1 MNARTSPDRRS
12 VAGLSLPEF
21 PAPEPTGPFA
31 GTRYRS
37 AIVGSYALI
46 AALVSLSYFWQ
57 AAQIDAS
64 VSALAHERGTV
75 LFRLIELTRDW
86 NAQHGGVYVPVTGET
101 QPNPYL
107 ELPRRDVTT
116 TDGQQLTLVNPSFM
130 TRQISELAAQA
141 DGVRFH
147 ITSEKLVRPANK
159 ADPWEAESLRAFS
172 AGQMSE
178 RLDFFAAGGG
188 ILDEPVHRY
197 MAPLRIKEA
206 CLKCHDQQGYRI
218 GDVRGGISIT
228 MPAGSLLDSAAR
240 QRTRLALASLAA
252 CALLG
257 ALAHLALWLFR
268 RNLSVWQARERLQ
281 TLETITRDQ
290 EALIAQRTQ
299 ELSTANA
306 ALAAKVAEA
315 ESALHQLEESQ
326 ASYRSVVEA
335 SQNGIIVLRNDEIV
349 FVNARMEEILG
360 RRGADIMKM
369 GLAGILGSEE
379 RAIVAERQ
387 HRGQGVVE
395 SLRVRLQHKDGL
407 VRRTADVQ
415 VGVWQAV
422 DGATHLVLNFKD
434 VTAKLS
440 AEHDLAI
447 AGAVFERAAE
457 GILVTDRDGRIVHVN
472 PAFTVLTGYSVAEA
486 IGNTP
491 RLLKSGQHDAAFY
504 AQMWNELLQD
514 GRWEGEIWNRRKN
527 GDVFAESLRIARIPA
542 DESWDGGF
550 VATFNDITLRK
561 EAENLIRHQANHDP
575 LTNLANRRLFDKR
588 LEMALTRARLCRSPL
603 ALLYMDL
610 DHFKEVNDTFGHAT
624 GDALLREAAQRML
637 RCVRSDD
644 TVARFGGD
652 EFAIILGE
660 LRQPQDAF
668 DVARR
673 MLEALARPFA
683 LDGRRVLISASIG
696 IALHPEDGAEAANLR
711 ARADAALYAAKAAG
725 RNCWRG
731 GEPGAALPAATTD
744 AEAAA
749 ES

>member
-1 MNARTSPDRRS
+1 MTPWASPERGS
-12 VAGLSLPEF
+12 VAGLSLPEP
-21 PAPEPTGPFA
+21 PAPAGPFA
-31 GTRYRS
+31 GPRYRS
-37 AIVGSYALI
+37 AIIGSYLLI

-64 VSALAHERGTV
+64 VSSLAHERGTV

-86 NAQHGGVYVPVTGET
+86 NARHGGVYVPATGDT
-101 QPNPYL
+101 QPNPHL
-107 ELPRRDVTT
+107 TLPRRDVVT
-116 TDGQQLTLVNPSFM
+116 TDGQQLTLVNPAFM

-147 ITSEKLVRPANK
+147 ITSEELVRPANR
-159 ADPWEAESLRAFS
+159 ADPWEAESLRAFA

-178 RLDFFAAGGG
+178 RLDFFADGGG
-188 ILDEPVHRY
+188 VLDEPVHRY

-206 CLKCHDQQGYRI
+206 CLKCHDQQDYRI

-228 MPAGSLLDSAAR
+228 MPARALLDTTAS
-240 QRTRLALASLAA
+240 QRTRLALASLGVF
-252 CALLG
+252 ALLG
-257 ALAHLALWLFR
+257 ALAHLALWQLR

-281 TLETITRDQ
+281 TLEAIARDQ

-306 ALAAKVAEA
+306 ALATKVAEA
-315 ESALHQLEESQ
+315 ETALHQLEESQ

-335 SQNGIIVLRNDEIV
+335 SQDGIVVLRNDEIV

-360 RRGADIMKM
+360 HRGEEIMKM
-369 GLAGILGSEE
+369 GLAGILASEE
-379 RAIVAERQ
+379 RAIVAER
-387 HRGQGVVE
+387 GVESAAE
-395 SLRVRLQHKDGL
+395 SLRVRLLHRDGI
-407 VRRTADVQ
+407 VHRTADVQ

-422 DGATHLVLNFKD
+422 DGARHLVLNFKD

-457 GILVTDRDGRIVHVN
+457 GILVTDRDGRIVQVN
-472 PAFTVLTGYSVAEA
+472 PAFTVLTGYSAAEA

-504 AQMWNELLQD
+504 EQMWSDLLQR

-527 GDVFAESLRIARIPA
+527 GEAFAESLRIARIPA

-550 VATFNDITLRK
+550 VATFNDITSRK
-561 EAENLIRHQANHDP
+561 ETENLIRHQANHDA

-588 LEMALTRARLCRSPL
+588 LEMALARARLCRNPL
-603 ALLYMDL
+603 ALLYIDL

-673 MLEALARPFA
+673 MLDALALPFA
-683 LDGRRVLISASIG
+683 IDGRLVLIGASIG
-696 IALHPEDGAEAANLR
+696 VALHPEDGAEAASLR

-731 GEPGAALPAATTD
+731 GETGAELPAAAPD
-744 AEAAA
+744 AEGLA